1 MCRFED
7 LNFSQMSRSCY
18 YHTSKLILCLSFF
31 FCDVLNIADH
41 SPCFRLCYL
50 IACNFRLTNEIN
62 VHSLGLLPKTA
73 FRKIFKNSLINIVSL
88 GKYAAF

>member
-1 MCRFED
+1 M
-7 LNFSQMSRSCY
+7 L
-18 YHTSKLILCLSFF
+18 LSHKQINSTFVFFF

-41 SPCFRLCYL
+41 SPFFRLC
-50 IACNFRLTNEIN
+50 FRLTNEIN

>member
-7 LNFSQMSRSCY
+7 LNFHK
-18 YHTSKLILCLSFF
+18 YHAHATITQANSFHVCLF

-73 FRKIFKNSLINIVSL
+73 FRKMFKNSLTNIVSL